1 MLYQGSI
8 HYPVGKLV
16 LFLVKC
22 EIAFLR
28 HVNCETAFFVVKRDP
43 YPPLLSVRY

>member
-16 LFLVKC
+16 TVYCILVRPILEYAAPVWSAIPGYLK
-22 EIAFLR
+22 AK
-28 HVNCETAFFVVKRDP
+28 V
-43 YPPLLSVRY
+43 